1 MKIINIPINDLKE
14 YENNSRTHSEEQ
26 ITQIVNSIKEFGF
39 TNPILIDN
47 KNLII
52 AGHGR
57 LLAAKKLDLK
67 EVPTIVLN
75 NLSEEQKKAYIIAD
89 NQLAMNAGWDFEML
103 KNEIMAIAD
112 DIDLNL
118 LGFNEQE
125 LANIIDG
132 LELIEPELQEQEYKE
147 VFNVIINCE
156 DENHQEKTYNELQ
169 EKGYECQVQSL

>member
-1 MKIINIPINDLKE
+1 MII
-14 YENNSRTHSEEQ
+14 
-26 ITQIVNSIKEFGF
+26 
-39 TNPILIDN
+39 

-103 KNEIMAIAD
+103 KNEIMTIAD
-112 DIDLNL
+112 NIDLNL

>member
-103 KNEIMAIAD
+103 KNEIMTIAD

>member
-1 MKIINIPINDLKE
+1 MNIINIPINDLKE
-14 YENNSRTHSEEQ
+14 YKNNSRTHSEEQ

-103 KNEIMAIAD
+103 KNEIMTIAD

>member
-57 LLAAKKLDLK
+57 LLAAKKLDIK

-103 KNEIMAIAD
+103 KNEIMTITD

>member
-57 LLAAKKLDLK
+57 LLAAKKLDIK

-103 KNEIMAIAD
+103 KNEIMTIAD

>member
-14 YENNSRTHSEEQ
+14 YENNSRTHSDEQ
-26 ITQIVNSIKEFGF
+26 IIQIVNSIKEFGF
-39 TNPILIDN
+39 TNPLLIDN

-103 KNEIMAIAD
+103 KNEIMTIAD
-112 DIDLNL
+112 NIDLNL

>member
-1 MKIINIPINDLKE
+1 MKIINTPINDLKE

-103 KNEIMAIAD
+103 KNEIMTIAD

-156 DENHQEKTYNELQ
+156 DENHQEKTFNELQ

>member
-75 NLSEEQKKAYIIAD
+75 NLSEKQKKAYIIAD

-103 KNEIMAIAD
+103 KNEIMTIAD

>member
-103 KNEIMAIAD
+103 KNEIMTIAD

-169 EKGYECQVQSL
+169 EKGYQCQVQSL